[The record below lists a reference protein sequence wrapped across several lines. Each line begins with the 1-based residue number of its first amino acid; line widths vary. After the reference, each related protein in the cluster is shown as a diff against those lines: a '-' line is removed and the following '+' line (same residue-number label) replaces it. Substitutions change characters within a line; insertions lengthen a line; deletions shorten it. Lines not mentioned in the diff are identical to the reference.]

1 MPDRPWQKLGTDI
14 LKLEGEYYLVVTD
27 YFSRYLEIARL
38 NPLTSKTIIGK
49 LREIFARWGI
59 PEEIVSDNGGQ
70 FTSTYFKEFAK
81 QYGFTHTTVSP
92 HFPQANGA
100 AESAVKIAKRI
111 LRQPDIFLALM
122 AYRSTPITA
131 TGVSPAELLMGRKI
145 KTTLPSHP
153 NKLKPKWPNLRKV
166 KERDGVYKTKSKINY
181 DKRHGSKDLK
191 PLRVGDRIREKT
203 DEEKMWRNTGI
214 VTATNKKNRTY
225 TVKLNSGESLKRNR
239 KHLLPILEN
248 VDNSSRR
255 SEVKQKQETTVS
267 SRGRLSKKPNY
278 LKDFVCKDNKCY
290 RL

>member
-1 MPDRPWQKLGTDI
+1 MVPQNLRAEILQAIHTGHLGLNKCRERAKMSVWWPRILQEIEDLIRRCDFCNSHRAANPNETLKPTTLPDRPWQKLGTDI

-191 PLRVGDRIREKT
+191 PLRVGDRI
-203 DEEKMWRNTGI
+203 
-214 VTATNKKNRTY
+214 
-225 TVKLNSGESLKRNR
+225 
-239 KHLLPILEN
+239 
-248 VDNSSRR
+248 
-255 SEVKQKQETTVS
+255 
-267 SRGRLSKKPNY
+267 
-278 LKDFVCKDNKCY
+278 
-290 RL
+290 